1 MEERKEN
8 GMLVIAIIVLVI
20 LSVILIYI
28 DTL

>member
-8 GMLVIAIIVLVI
+8 GMLVIAIIVLVM
-20 LSVILIYI
+20 LAAILIYI

>member
-1 MEERKEN
+1 MEKRKEN
-8 GMLVIAIIVLVI
+8 GMLVIAIIALVI

>member
-8 GMLVIAIIVLVI
+8 GMLVIAIIALVI

>member
-8 GMLVIAIIVLVI
+8 GMLVIAIIALVM
-20 LSVILIYI
+20 LAVILIYI

>member
-8 GMLVIAIIVLVI
+8 GMLVIAIIFLVI